1 VVPALFIV
9 AAAVLLVYTFT
20 DNLTNS
26 FAGTLVILAGVPVY
40 WYFAKQRK
48 KRLAEPISSPQ

>member
-9 AAAVLLVYTFT
+9 AAAVLLYYTFT

-26 FAGTLVILAGVPVY
+26 FAGTMVILAGAPVY
-40 WYFAKQRK
+40 WYFAKQ
-48 KRLAEPISSPQ
+48 KRLENKSPQ

>member
-1 VVPALFIV
+1 VVPGLFIV
-9 AAAVLLVYTFT
+9 AAAVLLYYTFT

-40 WYFAKQRK
+40 WYFARK
-48 KRLAEPISSPQ
+48 KKTT